1 MLIFCF
7 VFQQVVF
14 RDEGELSSVSTYGCI
29 QPVQE
34 PVQFVEDAM
43 LVPPLS
49 LSWSKCPFQTLYLL
63 NECIGPKFNN

>member
-1 MLIFCF
+1 MKGSFL
-7 VFQQVVF
+7 
-14 RDEGELSSVSTYGCI
+14 LSLHMDVYSLCK
-29 QPVQE
+29 E